1 MRFDS
6 TRAIETLEQL
16 SEYRLQRTTV
26 EPRTA
31 AFLAE
36 GFERAG
42 WRVEQLEVPCRGVRA
57 FLTRWLGIAF
67 CLERLLIPTTRPPGS
82 MSPLIVARPT
92 APSRSACR
100 VVFLSNVGPLPSL
113 RMAPRTSRPGDGS
126 GPALLVEMARGW
138 PKAWSERFEPMLVAA
153 GGMNFSFAGVREMVR
168 LIREEWNDKP
178 TLVVVIL
185 APGVGQELTIRGR
198 PKALLRQSCEAAKS
212 LWIPVESAGARPGMP
227 MGRGWPVSSKF
238 WDHIV
243 LTGASYRDAKP
254 PPVDPAALAR
264 AAQLASEIALR
275 WVKQHNQQ
283 AVYTLRSHE

>member
-6 TRAIETLEQL
+6 TRAIETIQQL

-31 AFLAE
+31 AFLTEA
-36 GFERAG
+36 FERAG

-57 FLTRWLGIAF
+57 LLTRWLGIAF
-67 CLERLLIPTTRPPGS
+67 CLERLVIRTTRPPGS
-82 MSPLIVARPT
+82 KSPLIVARPI

-100 VVFLSNVGPLPSL
+100 VVFLSNIGPLPSF

-126 GPALLVEMARGW
+126 GPALLVEIARAW
-138 PKAWSERFEPMLVAA
+138 PKAWSERFEPLLVTA
-153 GGMNFSFAGVREMVR
+153 GGMSFGIAGVREVVR
-168 LIREEWNDKP
+168 LIREEWNEKP

-198 PKALLRQSCEAAKS
+198 PRSLLRLVRDAAQS
-212 LWIPVESAGARPGMP
+212 LWIPVKTVAMP
-227 MGRGWPVSSKF
+227 TGTLLGRSWPVPDRF
-238 WDHIV
+238 RDHIV

-254 PPVDPAALAR
+254 PPVDAAALAR

-275 WVKQHNQQ
+275 WAKQHNQQ
-283 AVYTLRSHE
+283 AV

>member
-6 TRAIETLEQL
+6 TRAIETIEQL
-16 SEYRLQRTTV
+16 SKYCLQRTTV

-36 GFERAG
+36 AFERAG
-42 WRVEQLEVPCRGVRA
+42 WRVEQLEVSCRGVRA

-67 CLERLLIPTTRPPGS
+67 CLERLVIRTTRPPGS
-82 MSPLIVARPT
+82 RSPLIVARPT

-100 VVFLSNVGPLPSL
+100 VVFLSNLGPLPSF

-126 GPALLVEMARGW
+126 GPALLVEMARAW
-138 PKAWSERFEPMLVAA
+138 PKAWPERFEPLLVAT
-153 GGMNFSFAGVREMVR
+153 GGMNFGFAGVREIVR
-168 LIREEWNDKP
+168 LIREEWNEKP

-185 APGVGQELTIRGR
+185 APGVGQELTIGGR
-198 PKALLRQSCEAAKS
+198 PRSLLRLVRDAARS
-212 LWIPVESAGARPGMP
+212 LWIPVKTVVMPTGMLL
-227 MGRGWPVSSKF
+227 GRSWPVPDRF
-238 WDHIV
+238 RDHIV

-275 WVKQHNQQ
+275 WVKQQNAQ
-283 AVYTLRSHE
+283 AI